1 MDSEPFGKTPNG
13 KKKRLEP
20 CKPSH
25 SHNRAMPKQDPA
37 VAKLLADAQDP
48 KAQELTALHDALI
61 AAFRVSVGG
70 VDLTEAARRGVKR
83 SPELQAWLK
92 KRDGRKK
99 R

>member
-1 MDSEPFGKTPNG
+1 MNH
-13 KKKRLEP
+13 
-20 CKPSH
+20 KP
-25 SHNRAMPKQDPA
+25 DPA

-70 VDLTEAARRGVKR
+70 VDMTEAARRGVKR

-92 KRDGRKK
+92 KREKPGPE
-99 R
+99 